1 MGLSIRVTG
10 ADEYGQY
17 LKALVCGDPGAG
29 KTRSSSTWP
38 NPLLASINA
47 NLMSVADRQVPYVAI
62 HSSNDLLQ
70 LRHTLDVPAE
80 ARAEKIGKPVETLVI
95 DTIDHFQQLLAAER
109 KRDEKKD
116 VLSASDWGWLG
127 DEMRAVLRGLRN
139 LPLHVVLLCHLKL
152 TEDMESGKVYLRP
165 SLQGAVGD
173 EIAGYVDVALAFKA
187 VTTLEVSA
195 DGQSSQRVV
204 HRYAQTYPD
213 PSLPWVRDN
222 SGQLPPEFEVNFAD
236 DFDRLYGAVFGES
249 FVLPPS
255 SVIGQ
260 IDDVAARELPQSGNS
275 HVQVKPPA
283 EKAAEKKAPAK
294 AAPKRAEP
302 KPAAKPVVVQQA
314 PPVQPETEPATQ
326 PEPEQMPQTD
336 TTAEDDIAAQL
347 AAELTG
353 GSTTNGTSENA
364 DATEQT
370 TTATEQPTADERPP
384 CENCGGR
391 IESDDQLDLSTLRF
405 RKPLCRTCFIDAKR
419 APVPA
424 R

>member
-1 MGLSIRVTG
+1 MALSIRVTG

-17 LKALVCGDPGAG
+17 LKCLVCGDPGAG

-47 NLMSVADRQVPYVAI
+47 NLMSIADRQVPYVSI
-62 HSSNDLLQ
+62 HTSADLLQ
-70 LRHTLDVPAE
+70 LRHTLDNPPEV
-80 ARAEKIGKPVETLVI
+80 RAELIGKPVDTLVI
-95 DTIDHFQQLLAAER
+95 DTIDHFQQILAHER

-127 DEMRAVLRGLRN
+127 DEMRAVLRGMRN
-139 LPLHVVLLCHLKL
+139 LPLHVVMLCHLKL
-152 TEDMESGKVYLRP
+152 TEDMESNRVYLRP

-187 VTTLEVSA
+187 VTTLEVSP

-213 PSLPWVRDN
+213 PTLPWVRDN
-222 SGQLPPEFEVNFAD
+222 SGKLPPEFEVNFTD
-236 DFDRLYGAVFGES
+236 DFARLYEAVFGGA
-249 FVLPPS
+249 LNLAPS

-260 IDDVAARELPQSGNS
+260 VEDPVARELPASGNS
-275 HVQVKPPA
+275 HVRVAPT
-283 EKAAEKKAPAK
+283 EKAAPAK
-294 AAPKRAEP
+294 AAPKAAA
-302 KPAAKPVVVQQA
+302 KPKPVVVQE
-314 PPVQPETEPATQ
+314 PDPLPESEPLVQPAPEQ
-326 PEPEQMPQTD
+326 LPEPTEADPTED
-336 TTAEDDIAAQL
+336 AIAEQL
-347 AAELTG
+347 AAELTAP
-353 GSTTNGTSENA
+353 STNGTH
-364 DATEQT
+364 EQT
-370 TTATEQPTADERPP
+370 TAAQPTANERPP
-384 CENCGGR
+384 CDVCGGH

-419 APVPA
+419 SPAPA